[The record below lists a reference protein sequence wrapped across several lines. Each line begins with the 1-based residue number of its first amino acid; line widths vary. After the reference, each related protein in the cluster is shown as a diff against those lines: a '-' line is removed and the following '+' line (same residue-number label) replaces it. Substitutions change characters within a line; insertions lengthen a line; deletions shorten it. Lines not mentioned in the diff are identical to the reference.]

1 MKKKPSGTAKHL
13 RQIYTIEG
21 GPENHDYNVETKVYL
36 RIAAVAAIASLI
48 GKVISKIE
56 TLEIKALKKG
66 DD

>member
-1 MKKKPSGTAKHL
+1 MKKKLSGTAKHL
-13 RQIYTIEG
+13 HQIYTIEG

-36 RIAAVAAIASLI
+36 RFAAFVTIASLI
-48 GKVISKIE
+48 GKVVSKIE